1 MVNWWKINI
10 SNKINQLQLLN
21 SFKQKMISEGIV
33 TRKLE
38 EQISKTLKVKYVSMV
53 NSGSVALLISMM
65 ACDLKENDEI
75 IIPNCGWISPI
86 HAAIFLKLRI
96 KLIDVEKDKPLMNLD
111 VLKKVISSKTKAIVP
126 VHLNGMAVDIK
137 KIKSIIKKK
146 KIYIIEDSAQALF
159 SKNKNFFL
167 GTEGDIGCYSFS
179 VSKIVTTGQGGF
191 CCTNRKKIYE
201 KIKLIKTHGMKNV
214 FYSKWNSF
222 GFNFKFNDT
231 LSSLAFNQIKNY
243 RATVKKLLSLHKLYS
258 TIINNKKIK
267 FLTADLKK
275 GEVPIYN
282 QVITKNPKRFISFL
296 KQRKIESRPW
306 YKNFHNGI
314 NYYKRMNKLKKNKLN
329 SRYFENIVVLPS
341 GPDQKARDIKKIAN
355 LINKY

>member
-21 SFKQKMISEGIV
+21 SFKLKMISEGIV

-38 EQISKTLKVKYVSMV
+38 ELISKKLKVKYVSMV
-53 NSGSVALLISMM
+53 NSGSVAILISMI

-86 HAAIFLKLRI
+86 HAAMFLKLKI
-96 KLIDVEKDKPLMNLD
+96 KLIDVEKDKPLMDLD
-111 VLKKVISSKTKAIVP
+111 ELKKAISSKTKAIVP

-137 KIKSIIKKK
+137 KIKSIIKNK

-159 SKNKNFFL
+159 SKNKKNFL
-167 GTEGDIGCYSFS
+167 GTEADIGCYSLS
-179 VSKIVTTGQGGF
+179 TSKMITTGQGGF
-191 CCTNRKKIYE
+191 CCTNQRKIQK

-214 FYSKWNSF
+214 FYSTWNNF

-243 RATVKKLLSLHKLYS
+243 KDTVKKLLSLHKLYS
-258 TIINNKKIK
+258 KIINNKKIT
-267 FLTADLKK
+267 FLNVNIKN

-282 QVITKNPKRFISFL
+282 QIIVNNPKKFIRFL
-296 KQRKIESRPW
+296 KKSNIQARPW
-306 YKNFHNGI
+306 YKNFYSGI
-314 NYYKRMNKLKKNKLN
+314 SYYKKINMLKKTKYN
-329 SRYFENIVVLPS
+329 SSYFEKIVILPS
-341 GPDQKARDIKKIAN
+341 GPDQKLKDIKKVAN
-355 LINKY
+355 LINTY